1 MFRLLPIL
9 LFIALIFFG
18 FNWLKRQP
26 PGKKR
31 RAILQALVAV
41 SMALLIFLVI
51 TGRIHWLGAALAA
64 LIPLAKFGL
73 GLVAQVLP
81 FLKHRSSQ
89 SPSPAPAAMTPDEA
103 AETLGLHQAFRDN
116 NLNKEVV
123 LKAHKSL
130 MQKVHPDRGGND
142 YLAARV
148 NQAKD
153 ILLKNL

>member
-9 LFIALIFFG
+9 LLIALVFFG
-18 FNWLKRQP
+18 FNWLKKQP

-31 RAILQALVAV
+31 RAVLQVLFVV
-41 SMALLIFLVI
+41 LMALLIFLVV
-51 TGRIHWLGAALAA
+51 TGRIHWVGAALAA

-73 GLVAQVLP
+73 SFAAQILH
-81 FLKHRSSQ
+81 FLKHRASQ
-89 SPSPAPAAMTPDEA
+89 QNSRSTMSEEEA
-103 AETLGLHQAFRDN
+103 ADTLGVTEAFKQGTLTKDE
-116 NLNKEVV
+116 L

-142 YLAARV
+142 HLAARV

-153 ILLKNL
+153 ILIKCL